1 MGVGEEG
8 DGWGPHKGSGLHR
21 CCSSPSL
28 ISPSRHRICQ
38 GHFQGWGSRDYLSFY
53 NDVSSE
59 TGRRRAILALGNL
72 EGWAGK
78 LGSSMLASN
87 CAARDMYDMSDM
99 IVLWDM
105 KGRKKSS
112 CLTQAMHAI

>member
-1 MGVGEEG
+1 M
-8 DGWGPHKGSGLHR
+8 DGGPQKGLHR

-87 CAARDMYDMSDM
+87 CAARDMCDM
-99 IVLWDM
+99 ILWNM